1 MVSQFTPDQ
10 DIAVSDESISTAQG
24 RASHAAA
31 TDPGCEREKN
41 EDRFLVVSAP
51 AGNGYLVFDGMG
63 GEPGGEA
70 AAQISADAIERYM
83 RNAQPTDVEALL
95 CAAIDCAQET
105 LIDHRKQ
112 PQMQGMGTTVV
123 GAFCRGAEIAI
134 AAVGDSRAY
143 CVNKGGVTQITCD
156 HTLVQELVDSGQIAP
171 QDALVHPQSHVLTRC
186 LGSET
191 NSRVDSKKFW
201 VWPTKLGQGC
211 DTLVLCSDGLY
222 SLVSD
227 DELHDIVGGTSPTEA
242 ARSLVTLARERGGF
256 DNITVVIVPLPG
268 VLKAEAPRAHA
279 EEVQASNSRTTV
291 GVVQRS
297 ASWGDEDSTRAKV
310 SKQDSLSRLSI
321 PSRLVEHACNVFA
334 LSFFAACAA
343 VLTFA
348 VLTMFKE

>member
-1 MVSQFTPDQ
+1 MDGGV
-10 DIAVSDESISTAQG
+10 STAQD

-31 TDPGCEREKN
+31 TDPGCERENN

-51 AGNGYLVFDGMG
+51 AGTGYLVFDGMG

-70 AAQISADAIERYM
+70 AAQISADAIQGYM
-83 RNAQPTDVEALL
+83 LQAQPTDVEALL

-105 LIDHRKQ
+105 LVAYRKE

-123 GAFCRGAEIAI
+123 GAFFRGEEVAI

-143 CVNKGGVTQITCD
+143 CVNKSGVTQITCD

-186 LGSET
+186 LGSDT

-201 VWPTKLGQGC
+201 VWPARLGQGR

-222 SLVSD
+222 SLVSE
-227 DELHDIVGGTSPTEA
+227 DELQDIVSGASPEEA
-242 ARSLVTLARERGGF
+242 VRSLIRLARERGGF

-268 VLKAEAPRAHA
+268 ILKAEAQRVRI
-279 EEVQASNSRTTV
+279 EEPNGA
-291 GVVQRS
+291 
-297 ASWGDEDSTRAKV
+297 
-310 SKQDSLSRLSI
+310 DSLAASSSTQRIVSQGATHSARTKLSARDTLSRISV
-321 PSRLVEHACNVFA
+321 PPNLVRHACNVFL

-343 VLTFA
+343 VVTFA
-348 VLTMFKE
+348 VLTMFKG